1 MGIDDETGGIILA
14 EAEGGGTKNDE
25 GFTRLA
31 MRLLL
36 DSGSSRGIKGT
47 DADRE
52 GDGICKVGTTGE
64 ATVAELEGG
73 CISVEDW

>member
-1 MGIDDETGGIILA
+1 MGIDEETGGIILA
-14 EAEGGGTKNDE
+14 GVGGTKNDE

-31 MRLLL
+31 VRLLLLL
-36 DSGSSRGIKGT
+36 DSGSSSGIKGT

-64 ATVAELEGG
+64 ATVAGLEGG
-73 CISVEDW
+73 GMIVEDW